1 MMEEI
6 RYYVDYIFDQYVSTQ
21 ELRELRDEILLDAE
35 DRYQDCLSR
44 GFAEADARK
53 EVIDSLGDL
62 KEMLDQIGAVRKKKD
77 ARMEPLRAVLDAG
90 NDIAFFVSS
99 FFDDDS
105 EETGDVYE
113 NIHAVR
119 ISCRSADVE
128 ILEGKDE
135 KAEVFISGCT
145 ECLHVRAE
153 DDVLVIDETETKK
166 LISRDPRVKIRVPEN
181 LRLFSA
187 KNAAGDMDIEG
198 LHAQEAEIT
207 LVSGDLSMKRC
218 SADRISAETVSGD
231 IELQDCTFHDAAVTS
246 KSGDAAIASESCAD
260 CRVRTVSG
268 DIEIRIDAP
277 DHLEAETK
285 SGDVHASMHDTREC
299 MIRSAAGDI
308 SMIADAFE
316 KLSAFSMSGD
326 IRCRTGKDPVE
337 VQLKSRVG
345 SVHCA
350 IPSAVSDRKLTIET
364 VTGDITVR

>member
-1 MMEEI
+1 MEEI

-21 ELRELRDEILLDAE
+21 ELGELRDEILLDAE

-44 GFAEADARK
+44 GLTAADARK

-77 ARMEPLRAVLDAG
+77 ARMESLRAVMMDAG

-99 FFDDDS
+99 LFDDDS

-119 ISCRSADVE
+119 IGCRRADVE

-153 DDVLVIDETETKK
+153 DDVLVIDETETNKM
-166 LISRDPRVKIRVPEN
+166 IGREGRVKIRVPEN

-187 KNAAGDMDIEG
+187 ENAAGDLDIEG

-207 LVSGDLSMKRC
+207 LGSGDLSMKRC
-218 SADRISAETVSGD
+218 SGDRISAETVSGD
-231 IELQDCTFHDAAVTS
+231 IELQDCAFQDAAVTS

-260 CRVRTVSG
+260 CRIRTVSG

-285 SGDVHASMHDTREC
+285 SGDVHAEMHETREC
-299 MIRSAAGDI
+299 LIRSVAGDI
-308 SMIADAFE
+308 SMIADTFE
-316 KLSAFSMSGD
+316 KLSATSVSGD
-326 IRCRTGKDPVE
+326 IRCRAGKDPVE